1 MNSPAKVSM
10 SVPPPESRKC
20 AVCGKP
26 QDAAFRPFC
35 SKRCADIDLGK
46 WLKGTYVLPG
56 DELPDPEGQG
66 TDSGDSKN

>member
-1 MNSPAKVSM
+1 M
-10 SVPPPESRKC
+10 SEQQADNKRKC

-56 DELPDPEGQG
+56 DELPDSEGQG
-66 TDSGDSKN
+66 IESGDVEN